1 MLYIVHLS
9 GVYGNESDLNNYE
22 RKIFWM
28 IEEISDSFPRD
39 RADVQEG
46 D

>member
-1 MLYIVHLS
+1 
-9 GVYGNESDLNNYE
+9 
-22 RKIFWM
+22 M

-46 D
+46 DWNTSSVKSFLTRADEKKNILYVRTL